1 VQPFTLDQA
10 IIAGLLFILGILIGM
25 FFLAGGKWKRRYR
38 AEFAKRDELERENAR
53 LAGEVREHEAVRQA
67 AAARPVME
75 SRTVVTETPVR
86 TVPPSDGG
94 PDLIIRRP

>member
-1 VQPFTLDQA
+1 MQPFTLDQA

-38 AEFAKRDELERENAR
+38 AEFAQREALERENAR
-53 LAGEVREHEAVRQA
+53 LAGEAREHEVSRQA
-67 AAARPVME
+67 MAAHPATE

-86 TVPPSDGG
+86 TVPPSDGA